1 MQFETIE
8 ELKKDL
14 LQTFRQIRR
23 ALANDGLPVKSAVI
37 RRIYTYVENHIDQ
50 PITLTDLAGYVNMN
64 ASYVSHIFKKE
75 TGANLFDFIVEHKME
90 QAMKLLE
97 NDTLLIGEVARR
109 VGYEDQRYFC
119 QVFKKRTGMTAMEYR
134 NQPKIAHPEAK

>member
-64 ASYVSHIFKKE
+64 ASYVIFLKRKQ
-75 TGANLFDFIVEHKME
+75 GPIFLI
-90 QAMKLLE
+90 LLW
-97 NDTLLIGEVARR
+97 NTKWSRR
-109 VGYEDQRYFC
+109 
-119 QVFKKRTGMTAMEYR
+119 
-134 NQPKIAHPEAK
+134 